1 MILWMNRITMTDEA
15 AALAYAGSFP
25 TVNFTYIHKNG
36 RETTKRM
43 KLDDAIRLAEARRED
58 GRYRNFEFHIG

>member
-1 MILWMNRITMTDEA
+1 MVLWMNRITMTDEA
-15 AALAYAGSFP
+15 ASLAYAGKFP
-25 TVNFTYIHKNG
+25 QVDFTYIRKDG